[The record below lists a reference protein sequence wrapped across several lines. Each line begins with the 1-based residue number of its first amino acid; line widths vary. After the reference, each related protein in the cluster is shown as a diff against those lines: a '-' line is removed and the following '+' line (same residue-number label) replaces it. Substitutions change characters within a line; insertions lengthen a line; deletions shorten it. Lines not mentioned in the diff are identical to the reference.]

1 MCLDEW
7 DERENVNLC
16 TQYVVVG
23 IIMGLYRDS

>member
-23 IIMGLYRDS
+23 IIIYGLV